1 MTAVVA
7 AIGRNG
13 ARRLSTFGG
22 LARFALAGVRAV
34 LRLTPTGRLVMLR
47 VLINQ
52 IRFTALQAIGLVALL
67 SGILSFLVIAQATQT
82 LGSLGA
88 TERIGQIIVVAV
100 IRELGPLLTALIVV
114 SRSGTA
120 IAAEMATNRVMG
132 EVTALEAMGIDPFIY
147 LVVPRFLGAVVS
159 VTCLMIVFDAVAL
172 TAGFIG
178 AKIAGQMSFFS
189 YRTIVLAT
197 LSAKDVW
204 ITLIKGVFYGAS
216 VSLFC
221 MYHGLSVTAGPTEI
235 PQAVTRGV
243 VGTIVSI
250 FVMSAVFVAVFA

>member
-1 MTAVVA
+1 
-7 AIGRNG
+7 
-13 ARRLSTFGG
+13 
-22 LARFALAGVRAV
+22 
-34 LRLTPTGRLVMLR
+34 
-47 VLINQ
+47 
-52 IRFTALQAIGLVALL
+52 
-67 SGILSFLVIAQATQT
+67 
-82 LGSLGA
+82 
-88 TERIGQIIVVAV
+88 
-100 IRELGPLLTALIVV
+100 
-114 SRSGTA
+114 
-120 IAAEMATNRVMG
+120 
-132 EVTALEAMGIDPFIY
+132 
-147 LVVPRFLGAVVS
+147 
-159 VTCLMIVFDAVAL
+159 MIVFDAVAL
-172 TAGFIG
+172 SAGFIG